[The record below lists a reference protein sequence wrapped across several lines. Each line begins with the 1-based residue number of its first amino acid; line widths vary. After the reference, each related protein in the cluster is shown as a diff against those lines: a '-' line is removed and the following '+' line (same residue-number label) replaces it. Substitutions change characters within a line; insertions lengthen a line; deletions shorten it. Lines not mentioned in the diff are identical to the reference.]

1 MSNRGQGDSTSW
13 QIALATLGEPQ
24 ALDRVRLLGD
34 PSVKMRSLAI
44 TSSEDATS
52 RGAWLVGKREPIRAG
67 LQQLIEGT
75 LGVPHRWLIRW
86 LQGRWPRGPLTV
98 HIPLDGS
105 VDGMTLGIIA
115 PLSPTRVALSEGP
128 VPFDKASVSDFKSLH
143 AATGAPG
150 LSGCRLGFS
159 AQNVNHVAIRWRLG
173 LDALDTT
180 LAQRGYAEVCKGEI
194 LPTLSA
200 LMEGLPM
207 SDVTFEAAY
216 KPEPGAVLAVEAG
229 PLPTGRVIG
238 LTGALWGEAAKD
250 AVTDAAKML
259 VQRWT
264 HRLRVEFNATGITRT
279 TVLLTTHDVNRADW

>member
-1 MSNRGQGDSTSW
+1 
-13 QIALATLGEPQ
+13 
-24 ALDRVRLLGD
+24 
-34 PSVKMRSLAI
+34 
-44 TSSEDATS
+44 
-52 RGAWLVGKREPIRAG
+52 
-67 LQQLIEGT
+67 
-75 LGVPHRWLIRW
+75 
-86 LQGRWPRGPLTV
+86 LTV